1 MATELERLREENDLL
16 RLRVE
21 ELEGILLRPV
31 LPRSLKLTKRESE
44 ILAVLLARPLSSRS
58 DLMTALY
65 SLEAGDPPD
74 DQIIAIFIVKLRK
87 KLGRFG
93 ITIQT
98 QWGQGWFLTNDD
110 KAKVRALS

>member
-21 ELEGILLRPV
+21 ELEGILLRQEVPFCIGLTRKQAQV
-31 LPRSLKLTKRESE
+31 LSL
-44 ILAVLLARPLSSRS
+44 LLARPMVSRS

-65 SLEAGDPPD
+65 SLSAGDPPAD
-74 DQIIAIFIVKLRK
+74 RIIDVFIVRVRRALARH
-87 KLGRFG
+87 G
-93 ITIQT
+93 IEVRTL
-98 QWGQGWFLTNDD
+98 WGQGWFLTNED